1 MRALRALGNS
11 FLLPVTLV
19 ASGVSRSFSPLGLT
33 VGSDPAYAGCHGSRA
48 RFATSRRP
56 SIIPP
61 WRRLPS
67 LRHGGSARGRP
78 MGRTHT
84 KAIGKVIHPERRSWT
99 GDGNG
104 ARASGP
110 LWRGAAPQRG
120 EDPRRGTFC
129 ADGRHGWACAQSGPE
144 ARAPGTEP
152 DSISW
157 TDEWQRHGLFSG
169 FGFQSP
175 QVT

>member
-19 ASGVSRSFSPLGLT
+19 ASGVSRIILT
-33 VGSDPAYAGCHGSRA
+33 AGTHRRGSDPAYARCCGSRA

-84 KAIGKVIHPERRSWT
+84 KAIGKGIHPERRSRT

-144 ARAPGTEP
+144 ARAPGTTRP
-152 DSISW
+152 SPIS
-157 TDEWQRHGLFSG
+157 TSE
-169 FGFQSP
+169 FGFIP
-175 QVT
+175 G